1 MAKWEIFMFNL
12 CWILVFF
19 FSETGGFEWISQ
31 EFKWNETEMFFIYLI
46 NIKQCLCPL

>member
-19 FSETGGFEWISQ
+19 FSETGGFDQ

-46 NIKQCLCPL
+46 SNNVFVRSKF